1 MISTDYIINLL
12 LYFIQ
17 NVPMNTFHSQLVSK
31 ALDLFP
37 SLTEEDLKPYL
48 LRSRAT
54 SAYDAVT
61 LLARSVGV
69 ASEQSDHEGNQNY
82 LIDTQVALERIVM
95 VRDVASY
102 VYTLAMITLSK
113 PPPLPPSLFLQY
125 CEYCRLNSGCFLDA
139 NETKEC
145 QDTCGSNYQNILN
158 PKQLLQSQTN
168 VLRRDYLLNEF
179 GQILYSQFIGT
190 IPLISQI
197 IHAECISLNY

>member
-1 MISTDYIINLL
+1 
-12 LYFIQ
+12 
-17 NVPMNTFHSQLVSK
+17 MNTFHSQLVSK

-61 LLARSVGV
+61 LLARSIRV
-69 ASEQSDHEGNQNY
+69 ASERSDHEGNQNY

-95 VRDVASY
+95 VRDVAMCIPY
-102 VYTLAMITLSK
+102 LDCDYNT
-113 PPPLPPSLFLQY
+113 PPPPSLSLQY

-139 NETKEC
+139 NETKQC
-145 QDTCGSNYQNILN
+145 QDNCGSNYQSILN
-158 PKQLLQSQTN
+158 PKQLLQSPTN
-168 VLRRDYLLNEF
+168 LLCRDYLLHEF

-190 IPLISQI
+190 IPLILQI
-197 IHAECISLNY
+197 IHAECIFPNLNFLLSRL